1 MSISIPE
8 GQTLSIRKINGVV
21 ITEAERQP
29 RDVAFHYQGTQD
41 GDVIDLSLTSDPA
54 LVDADKGHDDVKTGQ
69 GMDIICA
76 GQGDDVVYGHKNHD
90 VILGESGNDRLFG
103 NSGNDQ
109 LYGGIGDDKVHGMRG
124 NDLLYGGDG
133 SDDLHGGTGHDL
145 LSGGRGHDQLTGG
158 QNNDTFVIADFGI
171 SKGFTHDRDVV
182 TDFGT
187 GSDTILAE
195 ENAVITVTQLD
206 HDGDG
211 TLDSTLIV
219 QNGGHGLILADYL
232 GDISSDDFIHGNAIE
247 FV

>member
-21 ITEAERQP
+21 ITEVERQP
-29 RDVAFHYQGTQD
+29 GDVAFHYQGTQD

-54 LVDADKGHDDVKTGQ
+54 LVDADKGHDDIKTGQ
-69 GMDIICA
+69 GMDTICA

-90 VILGESGNDRLFG
+90 VIFGESGNDRLFG
-103 NSGNDQ
+103 NSG
-109 LYGGIGDDKVHGMRG
+109 H
-124 NDLLYGGDG
+124 DLLSGGDG
-133 SDDLHGGTGHDL
+133 SDDLNGGTGHDL

-158 QNNDTFVIADFGI
+158 QNDDTFVIADFGI
-171 SKGFTHDRDVV
+171 SKGISHDRDVV

-219 QNGGHGLILADYL
+219 QNGGHGLILADYR

>member
-21 ITEAERQP
+21 ITEVERQP
-29 RDVAFHYQGTQD
+29 GDVAFHYQGTQD

-54 LVDADKGHDDVKTGQ
+54 LVDADKGHDDIKTGQ
-69 GMDIICA
+69 GMDTICA

-90 VILGESGNDRLFG
+90 VIFGESGNDRLFG
-103 NSGNDQ
+103 NSG
-109 LYGGIGDDKVHGMRG
+109 H
-124 NDLLYGGDG
+124 DLLSGGDG
-133 SDDLHGGTGHDL
+133 SDDLNGGTGHDL
-145 LSGGRGHDQLTGG
+145 LSGGRGHDRLTGG
-158 QNNDTFVIADFGI
+158 QNNNTFVIADFGI
-171 SKGFTHDRDVV
+171 SKGFTHDRDIV

-187 GSDTILAE
+187 GSDPILAE

-219 QNGGHGLILADYL
+219 QNGGHGLILADYR

>member
-21 ITEAERQP
+21 ITEVERQP
-29 RDVAFHYQGTQD
+29 GDVAFHYQGTQD

-54 LVDADKGHDDVKTGQ
+54 LVDADKGHDDIKTGQ
-69 GMDIICA
+69 GMDTICA

-90 VILGESGNDRLFG
+90 VIFGESGNDRLFG
-103 NSGNDQ
+103 NSG
-109 LYGGIGDDKVHGMRG
+109 H
-124 NDLLYGGDG
+124 DLLSGGDG
-133 SDDLHGGTGHDL
+133 SDDLNGGTGHDL
-145 LSGGRGHDQLTGG
+145 LSGGRGHDRLTGG
-158 QNNDTFVIADFGI
+158 QNNNTFVIADFGI

-182 TDFGT
+182 TDF

-211 TLDSTLIV
+211 TLDSTLFV
-219 QNGGHGLILADYL
+219 QNGGHGLILADYR